1 MVVDPRA
8 HNIDAI
14 LTGEKLFV
22 SFTKKRVFGTKII
35 LQTLEK
41 PE

>member
-14 LTGEKLFV
+14 LTGETLFV
-22 SFTKKRVFGTKII
+22 SFTKRMAIWHKDNLTDI
-35 LQTLEK
+35 
-41 PE
+41 